1 MKTLFRG
8 GLVYHTPQRRFLR
21 ADLLLENGRI
31 ADTDFSGDPT
41 KDTEIIDCA
50 GSYIIPGLVDV
61 HTHGRGGYDFNTAD
75 AVGCRA
81 MRRSYAEVGTT
92 TVLATLASA
101 PKDALYAS
109 MEAIG
114 QNRGTE
120 NGLAH
125 IAGIHLEGRYLN
137 PLRRGAHDQKLLAP
151 LDADEVLSFL
161 DKMAPAPMRIS
172 AAFELEGS
180 EDFLQAVLSRGAIA
194 TLAHSDATYDEAM
207 SAVAKG
213 VTGFTHTFNAMRPL
227 HHREP
232 GNVAASLLCD
242 EAYTEL
248 ICDGEHIHPAM
259 IAMAARLKPQDKV
272 VLITDSMEGA
282 GCPDGSYEIAGLPV
296 LVKNG
301 KAVNEEGAIAGSTLD
316 MFTALKNYMAFTGL
330 SLEEA
335 LPAATANPAA
345 MTGLTSLCG
354 SIERGLRADLL
365 ILQDKNAPAP
375 ASVWIAGKKI

>member
-1 MKTLFRG
+1 MKTLFHG
-8 GLVYHTPQRRFLR
+8 GMVYNTPLRRFVR
-21 ADLLLENGRI
+21 ADLLIEDDKI

-41 KDTEIIDCA
+41 DDTYIVDCA
-50 GSYIIPGLVDV
+50 GHYIIPGLVDV

-75 AVGCRA
+75 EVGCKA

-92 TVLATLASA
+92 TLLATLASA

-114 QNRGTE
+114 QNRRTE
-120 NGLAH
+120 EGLAH

-151 LDADEVLSFL
+151 LNADEVLSFL
-161 DKMAPAPMRIS
+161 EKMEPVPMRIS
-172 AAFELEGS
+172 AAFEMDGS
-180 EDFLQAVLSRGAIA
+180 EDVLRAILSKGAIA
-194 TLAHSDATYDEAM
+194 TMAHSDATYDESM
-207 SAVAKG
+207 RAVENG

-232 GNVAASLLCD
+232 GNIAASLLCD

-259 IAMAARLKPQDKV
+259 IAMTARLKPQDKV

-282 GCPDGSYEIAGLPV
+282 GCPDGQYEIAGLPV

-316 MFTALKNYMAFTGL
+316 MFTALKNYMAFTGNT
-330 SLEEA
+330 LEEA
-335 LPAATANPAA
+335 LPVATANPAA

-354 SIERGLRADLL
+354 SIEKGLRADLL
-365 ILQDKNAPAP
+365 ILCDKTPP
-375 ASVWIAGKKI
+375 TLASVWIAGKKI